1 MKTLL
6 SATATINPAE
16 ISKKLYLKGEAM
28 SDEEKLLK
36 RLTAYLSDDQK
47 HTLRIYGHGAS
58 GKSTFAR
65 KLQLAL
71 GEDRANLLET
81 DPYVITGEY
90 RDLLSSKD
98 FPHQKVTACLPAVHE
113 LGSLERDI
121 CALQSGLDILT
132 TGTAWSPSL
141 RLSAR
146 KPILIV
152 EGMSV
157 AFLPESLFDLS
168 ISFYTDDQTELE
180 RRLARDVAV
189 RERRPDWIK
198 QTHLAR
204 REQYRHFYQPYLTA
218 ADLIICQSGNSFRIE
233 KDSPL
238 L

>member
-1 MKTLL
+1 
-6 SATATINPAE
+6 
-16 ISKKLYLKGEAM
+16 M
-28 SDEEKLLK
+28 SDEGKLLES
-36 RLTAYLSDDQK
+36 LVGYLSDGQK

-71 GEDRANLLET
+71 GEEGANLMET

-113 LGSLERDI
+113 LSSLERDI
-121 CALQSGLDILT
+121 RALQSGLDILT
-132 TGTAWSPSL
+132 IGKAWSPSL
-141 RLSAR
+141 RLSAQ

-152 EGMSV
+152 EGMSA
-157 AFLPESLFDLS
+157 AFLPKGLFDLS
-168 ISFYTDDQTELE
+168 ICFYTDDQTELE

-189 RERRPDWIK
+189 RERRPEWIE
-198 QTHLAR
+198 QTHLER
-204 REQYRHFYQPYLTA
+204 REQYQHFYQPYLVA
-218 ADLIICQSGNSFRIE
+218 ADLVICQSGNDFRIE

>member
-1 MKTLL
+1 
-6 SATATINPAE
+6 
-16 ISKKLYLKGEAM
+16 M
-28 SDEEKLLK
+28 SDEGKLLES
-36 RLTAYLSDDQK
+36 LVDYLSDGQK

-71 GEDRANLLET
+71 GEEGTNLLET
-81 DPYVITGEY
+81 DSYVITGEY

-98 FPHQKVTACLPAVHE
+98 FPHQKVTACIPAVHE
-113 LGSLERDI
+113 LSSLERDI

-132 TGTAWSPSL
+132 IGKVWSPSL

-152 EGMSV
+152 EGMSA
-157 AFLPESLFDLS
+157 AFLSKSLFDLS
-168 ISFYTDDQTELE
+168 ICFYTDDQTELE
-180 RRLARDVAV
+180 RRLSRDVAV
-189 RERRPDWIK
+189 RERRPEWIE

-204 REQYRHFYQPYLTA
+204 REQYRHFYQPYLAA
-218 ADLIICQSGNSFRIE
+218 ADLVICQSGNDFRIE

>member
-1 MKTLL
+1 MKER
-6 SATATINPAE
+6 N
-16 ISKKLYLKGEAM
+16 K
-28 SDEEKLLK
+28 SDEGKLLES
-36 RLTAYLSDDQK
+36 LVDYLSDGQK

-71 GEDRANLLET
+71 GEEGANLLET

-98 FPHQKVTACLPAVHE
+98 FPHQKVTACIPAVHE
-113 LGSLERDI
+113 LSSLERDI

-132 TGTAWSPSL
+132 IGKAWSPSL
-141 RLSAR
+141 RLSAQ

-152 EGMSV
+152 EGMSA
-157 AFLPESLFDLS
+157 AFLPKSLFDLS
-168 ISFYTDDQTELE
+168 ICFYTDDQTELE

-189 RERRPDWIK
+189 RERRPEWIE

-204 REQYRHFYQPYLTA
+204 REQYEHYYKMYQEE
-218 ADLIICQSGNSFRIE
+218 ADFLSTQTEEGFGIDKISNGLG
-233 KDSPL
+233 K
-238 L
+238 

>member
-1 MKTLL
+1 
-6 SATATINPAE
+6 
-16 ISKKLYLKGEAM
+16 M
-28 SDEEKLLK
+28 SDEGKLLES
-36 RLTAYLSDDQK
+36 LVDYLSDGQK
-47 HTLRIYGHGAS
+47 HTLRIFGHGAS

-65 KLQLAL
+65 KLQLTL
-71 GEDRANLLET
+71 GEEGTNLLET

-98 FPHQKVTACLPAVHE
+98 FPHQKVTASIPAVHE
-113 LGSLERDI
+113 LSSLERDI

-132 TGTAWSPSL
+132 IGKAWSPSL
-141 RLSAR
+141 RLPAQ

-152 EGMSV
+152 EGMSA
-157 AFLPESLFDLS
+157 AFLPKSLFDLP
-168 ISFYTDDQTELE
+168 ICFYTDDQTELE

-189 RERRPDWIK
+189 RERRPDWIE

-204 REQYRHFYQPYLTA
+204 REQYRHFYQPYLAA
-218 ADLIICQSGNSFRIE
+218 ADLVICQTGNSFRIE

>member
-1 MKTLL
+1 
-6 SATATINPAE
+6 
-16 ISKKLYLKGEAM
+16 M
-28 SDEEKLLK
+28 SDEGKLLES
-36 RLTAYLSDDQK
+36 LVGYLSDGQK

-71 GEDRANLLET
+71 GEEGANLMET

-98 FPHQKVTACLPAVHE
+98 FPHQKVTACIPAVHE
-113 LGSLERDI
+113 LSSLERDI

-132 TGTAWSPSL
+132 IGKAWSPSL
-141 RLSAR
+141 RLSAQE
-146 KPILIV
+146 PILIV
-152 EGMSV
+152 EGMSA
-157 AFLPESLFDLS
+157 AFLPKSLFDLS
-168 ISFYTDDQTELE
+168 ICFYTDEKTELE
-180 RRLARDVAV
+180 RRLSRDVAM
-189 RERRPDWIK
+189 RERRPDWIE

-204 REQYRHFYQPYLTA
+204 REQYRHFYQPYLAA
-218 ADLIICQSGNSFRIE
+218 ADLVICQSGNSFCIE

>member
-1 MKTLL
+1 
-6 SATATINPAE
+6 
-16 ISKKLYLKGEAM
+16 M
-28 SDEEKLLK
+28 SDEGKLLES
-36 RLTAYLSDDQK
+36 LVDYLSDGQK
-47 HTLRIYGHGAS
+47 HTLRIFGHGAS

-71 GEDRANLLET
+71 GEDRANLLKT

-113 LGSLERDI
+113 LSSLERDI

-132 TGTAWSPSL
+132 IDTAWSPSL
-141 RLSAR
+141 RLSAQ
-146 KPILIV
+146 KPNLIV
-152 EGMSV
+152 EGMSA

-168 ISFYTDDQTELE
+168 ICFYTDDQTELE

-189 RERRPDWIK
+189 RERRSDWIE

-204 REQYRHFYQPYLTA
+204 REQYRYFYQPYLAA
-218 ADLIICQSGNSFRIE
+218 ADLVICQSGKDFRIE

>member
-1 MKTLL
+1 
-6 SATATINPAE
+6 
-16 ISKKLYLKGEAM
+16 M
-28 SDEEKLLK
+28 SNEGKLLES
-36 RLTAYLSDDQK
+36 LVDYLSDGQK
-47 HTLRIYGHGAS
+47 HTLRIFGHGAS

-71 GEDRANLLET
+71 GEEGTNLLET

-98 FPHQKVTACLPAVHE
+98 FPHQKVTASIPAVHE
-113 LGSLERDI
+113 LSSLERDI

-132 TGTAWSPSL
+132 IGKAWSQSL
-141 RLSAR
+141 RLSAQ

-152 EGMSV
+152 EGMSA
-157 AFLPESLFDLS
+157 AFLPKSLFDLS
-168 ISFYTDDQTELE
+168 ICFYTDDQTELE

-189 RERRPDWIK
+189 RERSPEWIE

-204 REQYRHFYQPYLTA
+204 REQYQRFYQPYLAA
-218 ADLIICQSGNSFRIE
+218 ADLVICQTGNSFRIE